1 VRYVGTE
8 IRKLGALLSNL
19 GERASNIKQSERS
32 KKSLEIHNYFDD
44 FKSDMKDTSQIQKIL
59 KENIPKLQK
68 EYEINQ
74 LGMFGSYVRNEQ
86 TSESDLDLLV
96 TFKKKPS
103 LFRFIELENYLSD
116 LLDTK
121 VDLVMES
128 ALKPRIGE
136 TIRREVVIL

>member
-1 VRYVGTE
+1 
-8 IRKLGALLSNL
+8 
-19 GERASNIKQSERS
+19 
-32 KKSLEIHNYFDD
+32 
-44 FKSDMKDTSQIQKIL
+44 MKDTSQIQKIL

-96 TFKKKPS
+96 TFNKKPS

>member
-1 VRYVGTE
+1 
-8 IRKLGALLSNL
+8 
-19 GERASNIKQSERS
+19 
-32 KKSLEIHNYFDD
+32 
-44 FKSDMKDTSQIQKIL
+44 MKDTSQIQKIL
-59 KENIPKLQK
+59 KDNIPKLQK

-74 LGMFGSYVRNEQ
+74 LGMFGSYARNEQ
-86 TSESDLDLLV
+86 TPESDLDLLV

-136 TIRREVVIL
+136 TIRKEMVIPWKNLGSS

>member
-1 VRYVGTE
+1 
-8 IRKLGALLSNL
+8 
-19 GERASNIKQSERS
+19 
-32 KKSLEIHNYFDD
+32 
-44 FKSDMKDTSQIQKIL
+44 MKDTSQIQKIL
-59 KENIPKLQK
+59 KDNIPKLQK

-74 LGMFGSYVRNEQ
+74 LGMFGSYARNEQ
-86 TSESDLDLLV
+86 TPESDLDLLV

-136 TIRREVVIL
+136 TIRKEMVIP

>member
-1 VRYVGTE
+1 M
-8 IRKLGALLSNL
+8 
-19 GERASNIKQSERS
+19 
-32 KKSLEIHNYFDD
+32 KK
-44 FKSDMKDTSQIQKIL
+44 TSQIQKIL
-59 KENIPKLQK
+59 KENIPKLQQ

-136 TIRREVVIL
+136 TIRKEVVIL